1 MDKERKENGTNE
13 ANVQSETEK
22 QMAGH
27 WKIDRLIVK
36 KKNAMESAKRRHY
49 QAKSTSAFNITVEKN
64 PNYIY

>member
-13 ANVQSETEK
+13 ANVQSETETN
-22 QMAGH
+22 GGN